1 MRYRTLA
8 DFLRARMAELH
19 TDTVQ
24 IERDYPDVP
33 ADWIRGL
40 LLGRGTKQP
49 TPLFRKRLK
58 RLAFALKVDETELWR
73 FLGRYDQVAALRGEP
88 TPGAAPEW
96 AVRLEAKIDALIAIE
111 TKVDALSDLLRS
123 VGNRVDGSAL
133 GVSEIL
139 AALSKANGP
148 QPGQTQVAP
157 PAPRRPARRR
167 RAPRRTSDTGQ

>member
-40 LLGRGTKQP
+40 LIGRGTKQP

-58 RLAFALKVDETELWR
+58 RLAFALKVDEAELWR
-73 FLGRYDQVAALRGEP
+73 FLGRYDQVAVLRGEP

-96 AVRLEAKIDALIAIE
+96 AVRLEEKI
-111 TKVDALSDLLRS
+111 DALSDLLRS

-139 AALSKANGP
+139 AALSKANGLP
-148 QPGQTQVAP
+148 PGQTQVAP